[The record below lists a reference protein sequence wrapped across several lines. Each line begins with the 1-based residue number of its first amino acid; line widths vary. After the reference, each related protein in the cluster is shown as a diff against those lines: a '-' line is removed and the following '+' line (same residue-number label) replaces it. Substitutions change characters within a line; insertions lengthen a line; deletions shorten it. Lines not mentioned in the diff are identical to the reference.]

1 MSAPPWAN
9 DRRGL
14 ALYEAAV
21 RGGRLARGT
30 ALVFADWLDERDH
43 DQLATAVRALAR
55 AEPAAAE
62 GAPPAPVGPGGLA
75 VTWRRPVA
83 HGVLLYL
90 RTAEDWLPTLNN
102 YSESRCREML
112 ADACYTTWDYRQH
125 SPRRR
130 LPERAFFT
138 LCLHYR
144 PDHLPEHQYHLPEH
158 QYLPDSYR
166 VHLDVPHEFPLDAL
180 AELAYETCAAALVAR
195 LLGRYTPPRGGFT
208 VRP

>member
-21 RGGRLARGT
+21 RGRRLARGT

-62 GAPPAPVGPGGLA
+62 GAPPAPGGLA
-75 VTWRRPVA
+75 VTWRRHVA
-83 HGVLLYL
+83 HGVWLYL
-90 RTAEDWLPTLNN
+90 RTAEEWLPTLNN
-102 YSESRCREML
+102 YSETRCREML
-112 ADACYTTWDYRQH
+112 ADACYTTWGNRQH
-125 SPRRR
+125 GPRRR

-138 LCLHYR
+138 LCLRYR
-144 PDHLPEHQYHLPEH
+144 PDHLPEHP
-158 QYLPDSYR
+158 YLPDSYR

-195 LLGRYTPPRGGFT
+195 LLGRYTPPQGGFT
-208 VRP
+208 VRA